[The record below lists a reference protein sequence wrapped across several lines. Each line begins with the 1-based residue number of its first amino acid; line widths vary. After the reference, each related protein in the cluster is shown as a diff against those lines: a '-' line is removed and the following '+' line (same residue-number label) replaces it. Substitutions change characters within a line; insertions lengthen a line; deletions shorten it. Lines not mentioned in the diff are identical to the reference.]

1 MQVSENKGRT
11 SPQIDT
17 LLPRKKTLRH
27 ELSVAV
33 RMSNGGV
40 ANRVLRLVN
49 YGKHC
54 LPDLQSQNARA
65 RVARVFPA
73 KPSHE
78 RTRQFAVPP
87 VPWPQHL
94 ASISDK
100 NGAILQP
107 ARRRSPARAG
117 GARPRPSALPAP
129 CRSYR
134 ANKLLFSRDAASS
147 GRCGKIRTTRRCSS
161 ARWARPPSARS
172 RKFLF

>member
-40 ANRVLRLVN
+40 ANRVSRLVN

-65 RVARVFPA
+65 RGARVFPA

-78 RTRQFAVPP
+78 RTRQCAVPR

-117 GARPRPSALPAP
+117 GARPRPGALPAR

-134 ANKLLFSRDAASS
+134 TKKLFFSRAAPP
-147 GRCGKIRTTRRCSS
+147 GARCEKIRTPGQSS
-161 ARWARPPSARS
+161 
-172 RKFLF
+172 